1 MINIKDD
8 SRKVVKGDIFVALRG
23 VLSDGHDYIEK
34 AIANGASL
42 IVAEEGNYSIPTLIV
57 KDTKEYLINYL
68 NENYYDQIKDMTFV
82 GITGTNGKTTCAYLI
97 QSLLNKLGNKTA
109 YIGTIGYYIDTKQ
122 RSLANTT
129 PDICLLYELL
139 LDAKEKGCKTIVM
152 EVSSEGI
159 SHKRVEGISFDYAG
173 FTNLTQDHL
182 DYHKTMENYAL
193 AKQLLFKRLRGVK
206 KAIVNIDDSYKDYYL
221 LDENNNITY
230 GMKESDY
237 QLLEFTSGQVTS
249 FKYKHNSNIYQSSTR
264 LMGDYNLYN
273 LMLVIAILTEMG
285 YKNVNELIKDMLAP
299 PGRMQYVLYDQGDIL
314 IDFAHTPDAIDKIL
328 EIVKPIVKGKLYAI
342 IGCGGDR
349 DRLKRPIMGKLIT
362 EGCDYVIFTNEDQR
376 TEDED
381 QIINDM
387 IKGTTLNNYEIIKDR
402 ALAIHKGID
411 LLNKGDMLLI
421 LGKGHEEFIIMKDH
435 KIPFNDYETVIKYI
449 EECKR

>member
-1 MINIKDD
+1 
-8 SRKVVKGDIFVALRG
+8 
-23 VLSDGHDYIEK
+23 
-34 AIANGASL
+34 
-42 IVAEEGNYSIPTLIV
+42 
-57 KDTKEYLINYL
+57 
-68 NENYYDQIKDMTFV
+68 
-82 GITGTNGKTTCAYLI
+82 
-97 QSLLNKLGNKTA
+97 
-109 YIGTIGYYIDTKQ
+109 
-122 RSLANTT
+122 
-129 PDICLLYELL
+129 
-139 LDAKEKGCKTIVM
+139 
-152 EVSSEGI
+152 
-159 SHKRVEGISFDYAG
+159 
-173 FTNLTQDHL
+173 
-182 DYHKTMENYAL
+182 
-193 AKQLLFKRLRGVK
+193 
-206 KAIVNIDDSYKDYYL
+206 
-221 LDENNNITY
+221 
-230 GMKESDY
+230 MKESDY
-237 QLLEFTSGQVTS
+237 QLLEFMSGQVTS
-249 FKYKHNSNIYQSSTR
+249 FKYKYNANIYESSTR

-285 YKNVNELIKDMLAP
+285 YENVNELIKDMLAP
-299 PGRMQYVLYDQGDIL
+299 PGRMQYVIYDKGDIL

-349 DRLKRPIMGKLIT
+349 DRLKRPIMGKSIT